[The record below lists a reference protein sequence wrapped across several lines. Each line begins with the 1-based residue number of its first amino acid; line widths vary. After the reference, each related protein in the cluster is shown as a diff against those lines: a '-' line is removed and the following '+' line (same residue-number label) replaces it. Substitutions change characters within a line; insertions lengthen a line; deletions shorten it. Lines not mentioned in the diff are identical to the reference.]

1 MKREKPVGNQGL
13 GEADATAEI
22 DRRAA
27 IKWASRYQRSGP
39 CTATAS
45 MSSASAVQANRV
57 RGTAGLVHLMSS
69 MSSVAV
75 GPRADDFLAAS
86 ADAAIMTGYLLGHEN
101 SLSPPTPTVGVQAM
115 INKS

>member
-1 MKREKPVGNQGL
+1 MGRRREAGKKVKREKPVGNQGL

-39 CTATAS
+39 CTANTTGRRRYQTAS

-57 RGTAGLVHLMSS
+57 RV
-69 MSSVAV
+69 
-75 GPRADDFLAAS
+75 
-86 ADAAIMTGYLLGHEN
+86 TGRLGSFDVFHVFN
-101 SLSPPTPTVGVQAM
+101 GC
-115 INKS
+115 